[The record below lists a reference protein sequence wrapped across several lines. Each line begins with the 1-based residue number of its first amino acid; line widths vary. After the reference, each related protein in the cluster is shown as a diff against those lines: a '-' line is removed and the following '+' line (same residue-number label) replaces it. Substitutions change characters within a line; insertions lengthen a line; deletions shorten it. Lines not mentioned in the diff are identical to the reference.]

1 MINFNI
7 IDCFNLRNM
16 LRLFAFCREKLNN
29 LVKDDDGII
38 FFVMG
43 EYNAAF
49 FI

>member
-1 MINFNI
+1 MKVP
-7 IDCFNLRNM
+7 

-43 EYNAAF
+43 EYNAVF
-49 FI
+49 LFNTVSLN